1 MSEILFA
8 PTDPKMHPGAA
19 DRFRTGVSLHSHTS
33 LSEESLDII
42 PRYTEKVPYLGNAI
56 REQQRLYF
64 ERYGKLLDFG
74 RAFWTPPLSPR
85 QAWDL
90 ESSQI
95 QRLGLRPLVSLSDH
109 DDLRSSYQLR
119 VLGLQ
124 APVSL
129 EWSVPFGSTFFH
141 VGVHNLPASK
151 GHDLASRL
159 ASYTIEPTPKLLNE
173 LLADL
178 NAEPGVLLILNHPF
192 WDESAIGESE
202 HANTLGAFLER
213 HGGALHALE
222 LNGLRPW
229 PENRRVAW
237 LARQSGLPLISG
249 GDRHGCEANSLI
261 NLTNAST
268 FEEFV
273 AEVRQDRQ
281 STILFMPQHN
291 EAIRLRFVQTMWDVM
306 RDYPD
311 HPKERQHWA
320 DRVFYRP
327 DSGAAIPVS
336 HFITGREPSVVK
348 HFSRL
353 IRLVESRRVQ
363 GVLRFALSFDR

>member
-8 PTDPKMHPGAA
+8 WTHPQAA
-19 DRFRTGVSLHSHTS
+19 ESFRTGVSLHSHTN

-42 PRYTEKVPYLGNAI
+42 PRYTEKVPYLGSAI
-56 REQQRLYF
+56 REQQRLYRQRTGQ
-64 ERYGKLLDFG
+64 ELDFG

-95 QRLGLRPLVSLSDH
+95 QKLGLRSLVSLTDH
-109 DDLRSSYQLR
+109 DSLQSSYQLR
-119 VLGLQ
+119 VLGIH

-129 EWSVPFGSTFFH
+129 EWSVPFGTTFFH

-151 GHDLASRL
+151 GHEIAGRL
-159 ASYTIEPTPKLLNE
+159 ASYTVKPTPALLTE
-173 LLADL
+173 LFADL
-178 NAEPGVLLILNHPF
+178 NAEPGVLIILNHPF
-192 WDESAIGESE
+192 WDESGIGEAE

-213 HGGALHALE
+213 HGRSIHALE

-237 LARQSGLPLISG
+237 LARQTGMPLISG
-249 GDRHGCEANSLI
+249 GDRHGCEPNSLI
-261 NLTNAST
+261 NLTNAKT
-268 FEEFV
+268 FEEF
-273 AEVRQDRQ
+273 ASEVRHDRL
-281 STILFMPQHN
+281 SNVLFMPQQK
-291 EAIRLRFVQTMWDVM
+291 ETIRLRFVQTMWDIM

-320 DRVFYRP
+320 DRVFYRA

-336 HFITGREPSVVK
+336 HFMTGKEPAVVK

-363 GVLRFALSFDR
+363 GVLRLALNDGEQALI